1 MNSDCT
7 PEPTGAGSISATIPG
22 DGYDGYHATLFWQQD
37 KSGNGEQGWRDVP

>member
-22 DGYDGYHATLFWQQD
+22 DGYHAMLFWYQD
-37 KSGNGEQGWRDVP
+37 KSGNGEQGWRDFP